1 MINNSMYKIC
11 KHCGIE
17 HTLRGNECRVCKDG
31 IFRYGM
37 NRVEQQALYES
48 QNKKCRLCDNELK
61 MFDGHKG
68 GMVDHDHITGKVR
81 GILCNRCNT
90 IVGGLENHKDIRR
103 LLEYMNI
110 GV

>member
-1 MINNSMYKIC
+1 M
-11 KHCGIE
+11 
-17 HTLRGNECRVCKDG
+17 RGSACRVCKDG

-37 NRVEQQALYES
+37 TRLDQLALYES
-48 QNKKCRLCDNELK
+48 QNKKCCLCESEIE

-68 GMVDHDHITGKVR
+68 GFIDHDHTTDKVR

-90 IVGGLENHKDIRR
+90 VVGGLENHKNINK
-103 LLEYMNI
+103 LLQYMNI